1 MKGEKMAYK
10 NPDDQRRFQREWGAA
25 TDAAGKKGDA
35 AGWQVWLLPCKQR
48 PKEDS
53 ARIEADNI
61 KQDQYLKQKRW
72 YMPNVPLEK
81 MLDKTNNSIYKL
93 VIVASKR
100 ALEIA
105 EGQPKMVVAEAS
117 VKPSTVAL
125 MEIAAGKLT
134 YRKIK

>member
-1 MKGEKMAYK
+1 
-10 NPDDQRRFQREWGAA
+10 
-25 TDAAGKKGDA
+25 
-35 AGWQVWLLPCKQR
+35 
-48 PKEDS
+48 
-53 ARIEADNI
+53 
-61 KQDQYLKQKRW
+61 
-72 YMPNVPLEK
+72 MPNVPLEK

-105 EGQPKMVVAEAS
+105 EGQPKLVVAEAS